1 MILRLGS
8 GDSTTKGPTGPD
20 VCFDVTT
27 KTEQWGH
34 ENSWTIG
41 CHDGSCRE
49 CVSIPEKTGG
59 YENHAEYTQECCL
72 PEDQE
77 SFLITCTDAFGDGWH
92 GGYLEIDEEKYCDS
106 FSKGNEWEESMPN
119 EQDPA
124 GPGLYS

>member
-1 MILRLGS
+1 M
-8 GDSTTKGPTGPD
+8 
-20 VCFDVTT
+20 
-27 KTEQWGH
+27 
-34 ENSWTIG
+34 
-41 CHDGSCRE
+41 
-49 CVSIPEKTGG
+49 SIPEKTGG
-59 YENHAEYTQECCL
+59 YENHEEYTQECCL

-92 GGYLEIDEEKYCDS
+92 GGYLEIDEEKYCDD

>member
-1 MILRLGS
+1 MFCVVQFNAI
-8 GDSTTKGPTGPD
+8 GDCFTNDRYD
-20 VCFDVTT
+20 VKT

-77 SFLITCTDAFGDGWH
+77 SFLVTCTDAFGDGWH
-92 GGYLEIDEEKYCDS
+92 GGYLEIDEEKYCILIDI
-106 FSKGNEWEESMPN
+106 FPSKQS
-119 EQDPA
+119 
-124 GPGLYS
+124 GLKIHHVLNKNRKYNSHD